1 MVKKYFIGCLYNNK
15 KVRPLHIIPPKTS
28 AYVKGYDGQAKWMY
42 FLIADDYLLEKY
54 NNIWDKFGAIL
65 KKKEFD
71 KEPVYNKEYLKSK
84 IKPRGDE
91 VTGFCNK

>member
-28 AYVKGYDGQAKWMY
+28 AYVNGYDGQAKWMY

-54 NNIWDKFGAIL
+54 NIIWDKLSADI
-65 KKKEFD
+65 KKK
-71 KEPVYNKEYLKSK
+71 NLIKSLST
-84 IKPRGDE
+84 IKN
-91 VTGFCNK
+91 T